1 VTAVDAR
8 SKWHP
13 VTFRLEAE
21 GPVAPRLT
29 EHFSSL
35 ADAYDAVLAD
45 VWGVVHNGH
54 AAFPEACEA
63 LMRFRG
69 RGGTVMLISNAPRPG
84 VGVIRLLDKLDVPRG
99 AFDDITTSGDVTRC
113 FLAGRRGSTAFHLG
127 PERDHGIFQGLD
139 VARGSVEAADF
150 VVCTGLF
157 DDDVETPDDYRDL
170 LGRLRERRL
179 LMVCA
184 NPDLVVE
191 RGDRLVYCAGAI
203 AELYAELGGE
213 VHFAGKPHPAIYE
226 QALGRIAAARGQAP
240 LLTRVL
246 AIGDSVRTDLAG
258 ATGIGIDSLFVTAG
272 IHAEELGDRDTPDL
286 DALGRMFAAA
296 GLSPTAVTR
305 RLVW

>member
-1 VTAVDAR
+1 M
-8 SKWHP
+8 
-13 VTFRLEAE
+13 
-21 GPVAPRLT
+21 APQLT

-35 ADAYDAVLAD
+35 ADAYDALLTD

-69 RGGTVMLISNAPRPG
+69 QGGTVMLISNAPRPG
-84 VGVIRLLDKLDVPRG
+84 AGVVRLLDKLGVPRD

-113 FLAGRRGSTAFHLG
+113 FLSARRGSTAFHLG
-127 PERDHGIFQGLD
+127 PGRDRGIFEGLD
-139 VARGSVEAADF
+139 IAIGSVEAADY

-157 DDDVETPDDYRDL
+157 DDDVETPEDYRDL
-170 LGRLRERRL
+170 LGRLRERGL

-203 AELYAELGGE
+203 AELYAVLGGE
-213 VHFAGKPHPAIYE
+213 VYFAGKPHPTIYE
-226 QALGRIAAARGQAP
+226 QALGRIAAARGQGPP
-240 LLTRVL
+240 LARVL

-258 ATGIGIDSLFVTAG
+258 AAGFGIDSLFVTAG
-272 IHAEELGDRDTPDL
+272 IHAEELGHRDTPDL
-286 DALGRMFAAA
+286 DALSRMFAAA
-296 GLSPTAVTR
+296 GLSPKAVMR
-305 RLVW
+305 RLIW